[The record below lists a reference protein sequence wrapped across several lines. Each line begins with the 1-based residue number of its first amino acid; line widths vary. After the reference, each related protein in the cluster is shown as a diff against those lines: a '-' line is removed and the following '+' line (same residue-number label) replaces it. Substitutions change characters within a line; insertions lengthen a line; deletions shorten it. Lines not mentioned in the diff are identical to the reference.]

1 MQDCMNREQ
10 MELASAST
18 SAAVPAATRRGP
30 VAALIAAVIVAAAL
44 LFAMPSLAYAS
55 NEASGGSQG
64 TESQEILLSRSD
76 SSTSVNKTPD
86 EPKAPPAYTAQDAY
100 KSTPQ
105 STGSGVDVVNGAGD
119 SSDKSYTPGDDKS
132 SINDKDSDSD
142 SDSASNSGTNGTED
156 TDDSTSNEE
165 QDPSDPKDNDDSTD
179 KNNGA
184 ISDSTDEIA
193 TDKNQSAHPTGDDSK
208 ADDVIATPGD
218 KGSADL
224 TAGATSVKTEEV
236 KQQTNVSTQSNITT
250 QASANIVFDFAHGWT
265 PEVSD
270 TMTKTTQAT
279 DIWSNWAGKKTWGC
293 PTDPVFTSTGKRLSY
308 TLADTPSLSLA
319 DATALGLNEVV
330 NIFGNTKK
338 NWLFVIHQDNG
349 SKAVWKRVV
358 GTLATI
364 NDRSFQQGWYT
375 SITAYPIMTPSEV
388 TVSMFQNKVE
398 TKNQTTYMADV
409 VVPPSPSDSSKK
421 YVWYVNVNSG
431 VTADMIAKKQYFKA
445 SEFAADT
452 SGTGVTISDLLNKL
466 WNFRSG
472 TGDASAYSHIYP
484 VVEGFYIIEVEEADE
499 NAITV
504 IYNGNKPAAATGTVS
519 GVPANG
525 SGSKDG
531 NTPFTVSSDIP
542 TLAGYKFNGWNTQAN
557 GGGTA
562 YAAGA
567 TIPGSL
573 IKGDITLYAQWIQQ
587 LSITFNANG
596 TGVTGLPSTITVDYN
611 AATAIPSSAP
621 TRTNFTFK
629 GWNTAANGS
638 GTSYTAGQSIAHLT
652 TNLPLYAQWEAYP
665 VVTYNANSGTGAPSA
680 DTVAPGVYNIKTG
693 TPTRTGYVFGG
704 WTPTQNS
711 TANGLYSYNAT
722 ISGSQRSMNV
732 TSNVTLW
739 ALWNPVVTYSAGTAP
754 AGAKDTI
761 TNMPSTTTYTV
772 DYNGTHTVLTTPI
785 PTVTGYTFGGWAKS
799 TAATTKVT
807 SLTNV
812 TAPVTLIPIW
822 TEKSGYTVQFFDQ
835 ATATTDGAAYNTQN
849 NLKWTGAVT
858 VPTAPTKVGYTFGGW
873 YLQKDNQGSGTGTVF
888 ASAAGVIATGMGT
901 FNGI

>member
-1 MQDCMNREQ
+1 M
-10 MELASAST
+10 
-18 SAAVPAATRRGP
+18 
-30 VAALIAAVIVAAAL
+30 
-44 LFAMPSLAYAS
+44 
-55 NEASGGSQG
+55 
-64 TESQEILLSRSD
+64 
-76 SSTSVNKTPD
+76 
-86 EPKAPPAYTAQDAY
+86 
-100 KSTPQ
+100 
-105 STGSGVDVVNGAGD
+105 
-119 SSDKSYTPGDDKS
+119 
-132 SINDKDSDSD
+132 
-142 SDSASNSGTNGTED
+142 
-156 TDDSTSNEE
+156 
-165 QDPSDPKDNDDSTD
+165 
-179 KNNGA
+179 
-184 ISDSTDEIA
+184 
-193 TDKNQSAHPTGDDSK
+193 
-208 ADDVIATPGD
+208 
-218 KGSADL
+218 
-224 TAGATSVKTEEV
+224 
-236 KQQTNVSTQSNITT
+236 
-250 QASANIVFDFAHGWT
+250 
-265 PEVSD
+265 
-270 TMTKTTQAT
+270 
-279 DIWSNWAGKKTWGC
+279 
-293 PTDPVFTSTGKRLSY
+293 
-308 TLADTPSLSLA
+308 
-319 DATALGLNEVV
+319 
-330 NIFGNTKK
+330 
-338 NWLFVIHQDNG
+338 
-349 SKAVWKRVV
+349 
-358 GTLATI
+358 
-364 NDRSFQQGWYT
+364 
-375 SITAYPIMTPSEV
+375 
-388 TVSMFQNKVE
+388 
-398 TKNQTTYMADV
+398 
-409 VVPPSPSDSSKK
+409 
-421 YVWYVNVNSG
+421 NSG

-704 WTPTQNS
+704 WTPT
-711 TANGLYSYNAT
+711 
-722 ISGSQRSMNV
+722 
-732 TSNVTLW
+732 
-739 ALWNPVVTYSAGTAP
+739 
-754 AGAKDTI
+754 
-761 TNMPSTTTYTV
+761 
-772 DYNGTHTVLTTPI
+772 
-785 PTVTGYTFGGWAKS
+785 
-799 TAATTKVT
+799 
-807 SLTNV
+807 
-812 TAPVTLIPIW
+812 
-822 TEKSGYTVQFFDQ
+822 
-835 ATATTDGAAYNTQN
+835 
-849 NLKWTGAVT
+849 
-858 VPTAPTKVGYTFGGW
+858 
-873 YLQKDNQGSGTGTVF
+873 
-888 ASAAGVIATGMGT
+888 
-901 FNGI
+901 